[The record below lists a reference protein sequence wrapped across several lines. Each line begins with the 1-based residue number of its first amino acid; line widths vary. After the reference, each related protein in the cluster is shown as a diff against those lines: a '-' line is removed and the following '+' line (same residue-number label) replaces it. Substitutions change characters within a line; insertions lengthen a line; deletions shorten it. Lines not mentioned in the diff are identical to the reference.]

1 MPAGNRLADR
11 VRRRLAALGA
21 DGLLRTLRPPHGID
35 LSSNDYLNLA
45 KDPRV
50 TAAFAVGAARAGV
63 GSTGSRLLRGD
74 RAIFGELEAAF
85 ARFKGTEGALFF
97 SSGYLANL
105 TVLSALSEPGDVVFS
120 DERNHAS
127 LIDATRLARGRTIV
141 TPHADVGRLSDL
153 LATTPCDG
161 VRFVVVESLYSMDG
175 DCPDL
180 TAYFHVCEQAGAV
193 LVVDEAHA
201 VGVFGERGSGLIE
214 AAGLDANRVIS
225 INTGGKA
232 LGVAGALIAG
242 PSWAIDYLTQRGRPF
257 VFSTAAPPAVADA
270 LLASLAIVER
280 EPERRHR
287 VIAAARHLRDLLR
300 HAGFDVADSASQ
312 IVPIVIGEN
321 ERTLA
326 VAQAIQDEGFDVR
339 AIRPPSVPE
348 GTSRL
353 RVSVNAALTD
363 ALLTRFVDV
372 LVAAHPCVASS

>member
-1 MPAGNRLADR
+1 MPADNRLADR
-11 VRRRLAALGA
+11 IRLRLAALGA

-35 LSSNDYLNLA
+35 LSSNDYMNLA
-45 KDPRV
+45 KDPRI

-74 RAIFGELEAAF
+74 RAIFGELESAF
-85 ARFKGTEGALFF
+85 AGFKRTERALFF

-105 TVLSALSEPGDVVFS
+105 AVLSGLSEPGDVIFS
-120 DERNHAS
+120 DEHNHAS
-127 LIDATRLARGRTIV
+127 LIDATRLSRAQTII
-141 TPHADVGRLSDL
+141 TPHADAERLSKL

-175 DCPDL
+175 DSPDL
-180 TAYFHVCEQAGAV
+180 ATYFDVCEQAGAV

-201 VGVFGERGSGLIE
+201 VGVFGERGSGLVE

-232 LGVAGALIAG
+232 LGVAGALVAG
-242 PSWAIDYLTQRGRPF
+242 PSWAIDYLMQRGRPF

-287 VIAAARHLRDLLR
+287 VVASARHLRRLLR
-300 HAGFDVADSASQ
+300 TVGFEVADSGSQ
-312 IVPIVIGEN
+312 IVPIVIGDN
-321 ERTLA
+321 ERTVG
-326 VAQAIQDEGFDVR
+326 VAHAIQDAGFDVR
-339 AIRPPSVPE
+339 AIRPPSVPA
-348 GTSRL
+348 GTARL
-353 RVSVNAALTD
+353 RVSVNAAVTD
-363 ALLTRFVDV
+363 AALARFVDV